1 MLTSQKHS
9 EIIKALK
16 WCADRKV
23 GVLCKTPREWAE
35 FMGIPV
41 RSTNEL
47 NFAALNV
54 AAAGRELN
62 DSMGYDWIGDNFP
75 YFPRQEKYRVYSK
88 ANSKPGYPTT
98 LNTFFNIA

>member
-1 MLTSQKHS
+1 MLENFSPNIMLTSQKHV
-9 EIIKALK
+9 EIIKALE

-41 RSTNEL
+41 NSYRDL

-54 AAAGRELN
+54 AAAGRKLN
-62 DSMGYDWIGDNFP
+62 DSKGYDWIGDNFP
-75 YFPRQEKYRVYSK
+75 YFPRQQEYRVHSQV
-88 ANSKPGYPTT
+88 
-98 LNTFFNIA
+98 LDM

>member
-1 MLTSQKHS
+1 MLTSQKHV
-9 EIIKALK
+9 EIIKALE

-75 YFPRQEKYRVYSK
+75 FFPRQSDYRTYST
-88 ANSKPGYPTT
+88 S
-98 LNTFFNIA
+98 

>member
-1 MLTSQKHS
+1 MLNSQKHS
-9 EIIKALK
+9 EIIKALE

-23 GVLCKTPREWAE
+23 GGLCKTQREWAE

-54 AAAGRELN
+54 AAAGRKLN
-62 DSMGYDWIGDNFP
+62 DNKGYDWIGDNFP
-75 YFPRQEKYRVYSK
+75 FFPRQSDYRTYST
-88 ANSKPGYPTT
+88 S
-98 LNTFFNIA
+98 